1 MSTHITAILDVLRAN
16 KKPMSMKQIVSFNN
30 EADAVKVKLTEV
42 TTTRLLRELVK
53 TNTVKVN
60 DWNRPFVY
68 SLVQIKPNDNQ
79 TQAFNSETDAELL
92 EWRRLMEV
100 AQPIQHP
107 WEPYVPPRAIP
118 TRPGSDD
125 HLQWKS
131 FGTP

>member
-1 MSTHITAILDVLRAN
+1 MSAHITTILDVLRSN
-16 KKPMSMKQIVSFNN
+16 KKPMSVKQIVSFNN
-30 EADAVKVKLTEV
+30 EADAVKIKLTEV

-68 SLVQIKPNDNQ
+68 SLVQINQ
-79 TQAFNSETDAELL
+79 DTNATQAFDNETDAELL
-92 EWRRLMEV
+92 EWRRLVEV
-100 AQPIQHP
+100 AQPIQRP

>member
-16 KKPMSMKQIVSFNN
+16 KKPMSVKQIVSFNN
-30 EADAVKVKLTEV
+30 EADVIKVKLTEV

-68 SLVQIKPNDNQ
+68 SLVQIKPNQ
-79 TQAFNSETDAELL
+79 TQAFNNETDAELL
-92 EWRRLMEV
+92 EWRRLLEV
-100 AQPIQHP
+100 AQPIHRL

-118 TRPGSDD
+118 TRPGSDN
-125 HLQWKS
+125 HLKWKS
-131 FGTP
+131 FGTL